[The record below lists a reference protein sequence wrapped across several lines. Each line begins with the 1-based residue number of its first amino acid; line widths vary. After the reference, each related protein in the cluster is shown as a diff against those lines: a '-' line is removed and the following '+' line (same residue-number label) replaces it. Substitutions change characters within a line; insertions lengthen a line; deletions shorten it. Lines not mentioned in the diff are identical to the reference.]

1 MSLQGGWQCG
11 MGGATDRAS
20 HWPAACMTFSRHCWS
35 PLKVLSSVAA
45 PGMART
51 CVQFASVSVCH
62 STTGFLCTQCKQAGQ
77 RRLCTSASVAGGRGA
92 DRSSGRPPGQGGRG
106 RADQDGG
113 ARVGRLQHPV
123 QRGHVRLHRHA
134 ADVRQGRRRVH
145 LRGRPE
151 GARGLA
157 RGSPGTARV
166 AMRQAARV
174 WASCGAAQQP
184 ALAHC
189 HVPRQTRVRC
199 CLCRTGLQRQVFRAD
214 LDLHSEAVHRGR
226 RSLGPAASSA
236 LAGPAAPKAL
246 AVLATLAAHWMELAQ
261 WNGGR
266 SELLVVSLSACSIR
280 RARSARMRSRS
291 PRCTYILKQLPA
303 SDGRAPP
310 GSAGE
315 AGHPGRGGRGRR
327 GRRDDDPA
335 QAHRHA
341 GGGRRRDAHA
351 GLALRH
357 VHHWPGAR
365 RIRVGWCRPSGDAG
379 RRAVHTCRL
388 VWSQWCAVLQPCA
401 AQDTGRRCMLTGRA
415 MPARACSCC
424 CPCCSSTLFFTQAV
438 IVS

>member
-1 MSLQGGWQCG
+1 MCRG
-11 MGGATDRAS
+11 T
-20 HWPAACMTFSRHCWS
+20 HTRHCACCDA
-35 PLKVLSSVAA
+35 SSGAGV
-45 PGMART
+45 
-51 CVQFASVSVCH
+51 
-62 STTGFLCTQCKQAGQ
+62 GFL
-77 RRLCTSASVAGGRGA
+77 R
-92 DRSSGRPPGQGGRG
+92 
-106 RADQDGG
+106 
-113 ARVGRLQHPV
+113 
-123 QRGHVRLHRHA
+123 
-134 ADVRQGRRRVH
+134 
-145 LRGRPE
+145 
-151 GARGLA
+151 
-157 RGSPGTARV
+157 
-166 AMRQAARV
+166 
-174 WASCGAAQQP
+174 AAQKP
-184 ALAHC
+184 ALAHR
-189 HVPRQTRVRC
+189 HEPRQARVPC
-199 CLCRTGLQRQVFRAD
+199 CLCRTGLQRQVFRAGF
-214 LDLHSEAVHRGR
+214 DLHVEADHRGR
-226 RSLGPAASSA
+226 RSLGPASSSA
-236 LAGPAAPKAL
+236 LAGLAALKAL
-246 AVLATLAAHWMELAQ
+246 AVLATLVVLATLAAHWMELAQ

-266 SELLVVSLSACSIR
+266 SELLVVSLSARSIR

-291 PRCTYILKQLPA
+291 SPRCPYILRQSPA